1 MLVNLNHTL
10 VKNKVIAVAVSGGS
24 DSMALLDFMLSV
36 KDTYGFSLV
45 ALNVEHG
52 IRGELSLK
60 DTAFVKQY
68 CEDKDVKT
76 LFYTVDAIKHAK
88 ENKLTLEQSARIL
101 RYDCFFDAINS
112 KKCDFVATAHHKSDN
127 FESILFNLFRG
138 TGLKGLV
145 GISDMGGKIIRPFLD
160 VSKYDIIEYVNKRKI
175 PYVTDQT
182 NYDQS
187 YTRNYVRS
195 SIIPAIKERFP
206 NAEDNVLSLSKI
218 AKLEDE
224 FLDNL
229 AKKELTLDDG
239 KAKISLS
246 THPCLFYRAVILA
259 LKHVGVKKDWE
270 STHLDRAFS
279 LIDKQVGKKEDLLS
293 GVIAVREYDSIV
305 ISKNANLD
313 ASEFDFGLGEF
324 NYFSTPLKIQKV
336 SGEVDLKSGLF
347 ADLDKIGKGAI
358 IRLKKDG
365 DVFKNCN
372 SKTKNLSDFFADKK
386 VPLLDRN
393 ALPVLADKNEV
404 LVIFGLAVSDKIKV
418 DKSTKNIIQFTK
430 E

>member
-1 MLVNLNHTL
+1 MLVSLDKSFI
-10 VKNKVIAVAVSGGS
+10 KNKVVGVAVSGGS
-24 DSMALLDFMLSV
+24 DSMALLSCLLSV
-36 KDTYGFSLV
+36 KDLYSFSVV
-45 ALNVEHG
+45 AINVEHG
-52 IRGELSLK
+52 IRGEQSKK
-60 DTAFVKQY
+60 DTEFVKEY
-68 CEDKDVKT
+68 CESKSVKT
-76 LFYTVDAIKHAK
+76 LLYSVNAIEYAS

-112 KKCDFVATAHHKSDN
+112 KKCDVVATAHHRGDN

-138 TGLKGLV
+138 TGLKGLA
-145 GISDMGGKIIRPFLD
+145 GIGDMGGKIIRPFLN
-160 VSKYDIIEYVNKRKI
+160 VSKYDILKYVNENKI

-182 NYDQS
+182 NYDQN
-187 YTRNYVRS
+187 YTRNYLRS
-195 SIIPAIKERFP
+195 SVIPAITKRFN
-206 NAEDNVLSLSKI
+206 NAEENVLSLSKI
-218 AKLEDE
+218 AKIEDE

-229 AKKELTLDDG
+229 AKKELVLEDG
-239 KAKISLS
+239 KAKISL
-246 THPCLFYRAVILA
+246 TLHPCLFYRAVIMA
-259 LKHVGVKKDWE
+259 LKHLGIKKDWE

-313 ASEFDFGLGEF
+313 ASEFDFSLGEF
-324 NYFSTPLKIQKV
+324 NYFSTTLKIQKV
-336 SGEVDLKSGLF
+336 SGNIDLKSGLF
-347 ADLDKIGKGAI
+347 ADLDKIPEGAK
-358 IRLKKDG
+358 IRLRKDR
-365 DVFKNCN
+365 DIFKNCN

-386 VPLLDRN
+386 VPLLDRS

-418 DKSTKNIIQFTK
+418 DKSTKNIIKFTK

>member
-1 MLVNLNHTL
+1 MLATLNQTL

-24 DSMALLDFMLSV
+24 DSMALLHFMLSV

-60 DTAFVKQY
+60 DTEFVKEY
-68 CEDKDVKT
+68 CKNLGIKT
-76 LFYTVDAIKHAK
+76 LLYKVDAVKHAK

-101 RYDCFFDAINS
+101 RYECFFDAINS
-112 KKCDFVATAHHKSDN
+112 KKCDVVATAHHRGDN

-138 TGLKGLV
+138 TGLKGLT

-160 VSKYDIIEYVNKRKI
+160 VSKYDIIKYVNENKI

-182 NYDQS
+182 NYDQT

-195 SIIPAIKERFP
+195 SIIPAITKRFTS
-206 NAEDNVLSLSKI
+206 AEDNVISLSKI

-229 AKKELTLDDG
+229 AKKELVLEDG
-239 KAKISLS
+239 KAKISLAL
-246 THPCLFYRAVILA
+246 HPCLFYRAVIMA
-259 LKHVGVKKDWE
+259 LKHVGIKKDWE
-270 STHLDRAFS
+270 SAHLDRAFS

-293 GVIAVREYDSIV
+293 GVIAVREYDGIV
-305 ISKNANLD
+305 ITPKTLLD
-313 ASEFDFGLGEF
+313 NNEFDFGLGEL
-324 NYFSTPLKIQKV
+324 NYFSTPLKIKKV

-347 ADLDKIGKGAI
+347 ADLDKIGKGAK